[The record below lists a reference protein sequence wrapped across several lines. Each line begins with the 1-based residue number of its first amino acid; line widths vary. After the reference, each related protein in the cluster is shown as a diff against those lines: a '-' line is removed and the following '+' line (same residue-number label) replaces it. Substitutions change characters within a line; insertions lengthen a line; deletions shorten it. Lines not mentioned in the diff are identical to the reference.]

1 MPHKG
6 QFDATYRAI
15 PNPPEPPADVRFLSS
30 IPLFLHSFK
39 VILISVFFSGL
50 LLWAQIALL
59 ALTVTSVAV
68 GFALISAEYYA
79 ALEDPSAS
87 KEVLG
92 MTIGYT
98 LSMANF
104 VTIIVI
110 HLVSQHAPFSTP
122 FTIQ

>member
-6 QFDATYRAI
+6 QFDAIVQSPTH
-15 PNPPEPPADVRFLSS
+15 PNLPPADVRFLSL
-30 IPLFLHSFK
+30 PSFK

-68 GFALISAEYYA
+68 GFALISGEYYT

-87 KEVLG
+87 KEILG

>member
-15 PNPPEPPADVRFLSS
+15 PNPPEPRADVRFLSL
-30 IPLFLHSFK
+30 PSFK